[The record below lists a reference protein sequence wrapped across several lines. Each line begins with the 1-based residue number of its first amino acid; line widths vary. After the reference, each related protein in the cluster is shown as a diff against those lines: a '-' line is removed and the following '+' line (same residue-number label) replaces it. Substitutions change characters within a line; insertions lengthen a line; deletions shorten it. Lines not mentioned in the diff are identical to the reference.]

1 MSTKT
6 AKHIQHTHTKKKKKN
21 DEKIPTEHV
30 NKDTKKKSK
39 KKKAT
44 DKIILERL
52 MQRKQ
57 FDSVQEW
64 TEAIW

>member
-6 AKHIQHTHTKKKKKN
+6 AKHIQHTHTQRRKN

-52 MQRKQ
+52 MQWKQ
-57 FDSVQEW
+57 FECSRMN
-64 TEAIW
+64 

>member
-6 AKHIQHTHTKKKKKN
+6 AKHIQHTHTKKKKKMMKKYQQN
-21 DEKIPTEHV
+21 MS
-30 NKDTKKKSK
+30 TKTQRKKAR

-52 MQRKQ
+52 MQWKQ
-57 FDSVQEW
+57 FECSRMN
-64 TEAIW
+64 